1 MNDGAAGKPLDR
13 RRFMTGAGGTALA
26 LTVLKSGSV
35 RGAQAN
41 SKINLGLLGCGGR
54 GSWIAGLFVK
64 HGGYRL
70 TACHDYFEDR
80 VNAVGEKFDIETSR
94 RFTGLSGY
102 RRLID
107 AKVDAIAVESPPYF
121 HPEQAAAGVD
131 AGCHV
136 FLAKP
141 IAVDVPG
148 CGKVEKSA
156 GIATDKRLCFLV
168 DFQTRTDPLYC
179 EAIKRAQSGD
189 IGVMISGEATYVCG
203 PTWGTQARFLQ
214 ENPGNPES
222 RLRAWGLDR
231 ALSGDIITEQ
241 NIHAIDVATWILDKS
256 PVRAYGTGG
265 RKARDAGDCW
275 DYFSVIYTFPED
287 VVVTFHS
294 KQYGRGV
301 DDICCRMYGTEGF
314 VDTHYFA
321 EVFIR
326 GKVPYEG
333 GKTDNM
339 YTNGA
344 VRNIAAFHDSITRG
358 DFSNPTVAPS
368 VRSNLTTILGRTAAY
383 RRREV
388 TWDDMIRE
396 NEAFDPKLGNLKD

>member
-1 MNDGAAGKPLDR
+1 MIHGMGKGPLDR
-13 RRFMTGAGGTALA
+13 RRFMTESGGAALA
-26 LTVLKSGSV
+26 FSFLKPESV
-35 RGAQAN
+35 RGSQAN

-54 GSWIAGLFVK
+54 GSWIAGLFMK
-64 HGGYRL
+64 HGGYQL

-80 VNAVGEKFDIETSR
+80 VNAVGAKFDIETSR

-107 AKVDAIAVESPPYF
+107 SKVDAIAVESPPYF
-121 HPEQAAAGVD
+121 HPEHAAAGVD
-131 AGCHV
+131 DGCHV

-148 CGKVEKSA
+148 CRKVEESA
-156 GIATDKRLCFLV
+156 GKATDKKRCFMV
-168 DFQTRTDPLYC
+168 DFQTRTDPLYR
-179 EAIKRAQSGD
+179 EAISRAQSGH

-203 PTWGTQARFLQ
+203 PTWGAQAKFLQ
-214 ENPGNPES
+214 ENPENPES

-231 ALSGDIITEQ
+231 TLSGDIITEQ
-241 NIHAIDVATWILDKS
+241 NIHSIDVATWILDKA

-265 RKARDAGDCW
+265 RKAREAGDCW
-275 DYFSVIYTFPED
+275 DHFSVIYTFPED
-287 VVVTFHS
+287 VIVTFHS

-301 DDICCRMYGTEGF
+301 DDICCRMYGSEGF
-314 VDTHYFA
+314 IDTHYFA
-321 EVFIR
+321 DVFIR

-333 GKTDNM
+333 GKVDNL

-344 VRNIAAFHDSITRG
+344 IRNIATFYDNIKSG
-358 DFSNPTVAPS
+358 DFSNPTAAPS

-388 TWDDMIRE
+388 TWDEMIRE
-396 NEAFDPKLGNLKD
+396 NEPLDPKLGNLKD